1 LSKKE
6 NKKDGSKVFQIE
18 EINLKTKLLSL
29 ETQNGEILVDVQA
42 LLKAPVGSE
51 EAYFRGTGIAQ
62 AYKKD
67 IRDFLR
73 LDGTIEYIDIL
84 KEEVNS
90 GVIPQLKRGY
100 DFFYTKRGRYN
111 SGTWLHNEL
120 FLEFA
125 SWVDVRFRRD
135 MHKVIKKLIIYSDQL
150 KIDRLDTK
158 FLYKELGET
167 VKEIYLEKQSENGKR
182 FAYQNLAN
190 LINLKV
196 LGYTAKQYRELHN
209 VDPNIAIRD
218 TLPDEVLEEIIEVE
232 KDMNGYIKYGEIYDY
247 DTLKKKILSK

>member
-1 LSKKE
+1 MSKKE
-6 NKKDGSKVFQIE
+6 NKKDESKVFQIE

-84 KEEVNS
+84 KEEVK
-90 GVIPQLKRGY
+90 GGIIPPLKRGY
-100 DFFYTKRGRYN
+100 DFIYTKRGKYN
-111 SGTWLHNEL
+111 GGTWVHKEL
-120 FLEFA
+120 FLKFA
-125 SWVDVRFRRD
+125 SWVSVRFERD
-135 MHKVIKKLIIYSDQL
+135 MHRLVMRLITYSDQL

-158 FLYKELGET
+158 FLYKELGKT
-167 VKEIYLEKQSENGKR
+167 VKEIYLEKQSDNGKR

-209 VDPNIAIRD
+209 VDPNVAIRD
-218 TLPDEVLEEIIEVE
+218 TLPDETLEEIIEVE

-247 DTLKKKILSK
+247 DTLKKKILGN